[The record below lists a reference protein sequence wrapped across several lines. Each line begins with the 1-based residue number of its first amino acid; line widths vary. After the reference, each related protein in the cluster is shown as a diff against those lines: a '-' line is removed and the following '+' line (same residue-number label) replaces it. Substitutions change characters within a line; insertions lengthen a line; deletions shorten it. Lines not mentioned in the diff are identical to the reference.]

1 MSGHVL
7 PAVSSLTRHNL
18 DKHEFA
24 SEKDT
29 DEGSQTAMDMVVSE
43 ASSVAGEVEG
53 EKHVDCGYHT
63 DDDMYHPVYYMAIPP
78 QVAPGT
84 FIPALPTIPQSPMS
98 SQSPSGS
105 TFLSFTP
112 VSRKT
117 SGSAGSDPF
126 KNRGKESETAEEKQD
141 VHRKRAAK
149 KVSSASCMVPMIQP
163 ASPASTPRQSCQPM
177 PDRRDEPDIDESERT
192 TVMLKNLP
200 KGLSRAM
207 LLELL
212 DNKGFAKQ
220 CNFVYLPV
228 EFTRRSCMGYAF
240 VNFEHPS
247 MVSEFWCA
255 FEGLTDW
262 PVPSSKICRVT
273 WSSPLQGLAEHVDR
287 FRNSPLMHTTVPDEC
302 RPILLR
308 GGMRV
313 PFPAPTKTLRAPRP
327 RASRSMRPFWQGE
340 AGEAEIES

>member
-1 MSGHVL
+1 MG
-7 PAVSSLTRHNL
+7 
-18 DKHEFA
+18 
-24 SEKDT
+24 
-29 DEGSQTAMDMVVSE
+29 
-43 ASSVAGEVEG
+43 
-53 EKHVDCGYHT
+53 
-63 DDDMYHPVYYMAIPP
+63 
-78 QVAPGT
+78 
-84 FIPALPTIPQSPMS
+84 
-98 SQSPSGS
+98 SPSGS
-105 TFLSFTP
+105 NFLSFTP
-112 VSRKT
+112 LSRK
-117 SGSAGSDPF
+117 SCGSIGSDPF
-126 KNRGKESETAEEKQD
+126 KTRVKDSEVVEDKQD
-141 VHRKRAAK
+141 VHRKRIGK
-149 KVSSASCMVPMIQP
+149 KSSPASSVPVMQP
-163 ASPASTPRQSCQPM
+163 ASPVATPRQSCQPLLEK
-177 PDRRDEPDIDESERT
+177 REEPDIDESERT

-212 DNKGFAKQ
+212 DRKGFAKQ

-247 MVSEFWCA
+247 MVSEFWRA

-340 AGEAEIES
+340 AGEADTEA